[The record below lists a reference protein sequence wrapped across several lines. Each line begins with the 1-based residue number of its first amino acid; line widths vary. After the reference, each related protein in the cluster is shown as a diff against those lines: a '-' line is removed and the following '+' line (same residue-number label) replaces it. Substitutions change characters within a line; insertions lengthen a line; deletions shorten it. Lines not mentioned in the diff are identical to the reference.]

1 MKKIGLL
8 LLLALFTANV
18 FAQEDYEYDYNYDQ
32 TESEYQT
39 EEEPERVAIR
49 KPIDGIYETTHNRH
63 REPISYVH
71 LREADAM
78 WSKKIWRRIDLREK
92 INHPLH
98 FPNKGSL
105 IDPTTQGNWFSFWD
119 VLFMSVDSTE
129 ANPNPL
135 MVYFDEFC
143 NIPIS
148 HTEFLSKLGTM
159 QRIEI
164 RDPEDPSIILEVREE
179 IEPLRKSKFLA
190 IDMKE
195 VWFFEKQRSVLDV
208 RMITFQP
215 MLWKEPE
222 SASIQV
228 EGLDDMIYDEV
239 PRGVGWIHFPEA
251 RPVLAANDAFN
262 TFNTSERKTYD
273 DIFWKRMFSSFV
285 QKEENIYNNRDIR
298 DFILNGMD
306 QVLESE
312 RITDEIRKFEHN
324 MWDF

>member
-1 MKKIGLL
+1 
-8 LLLALFTANV
+8 
-18 FAQEDYEYDYNYDQ
+18 
-32 TESEYQT
+32 
-39 EEEPERVAIR
+39 
-49 KPIDGIYETTHNRH
+49 
-63 REPISYVH
+63 
-71 LREADAM
+71 
-78 WSKKIWRRIDLREK
+78 
-92 INHPLH
+92 
-98 FPNKGSL
+98 
-105 IDPTTQGNWFSFWD
+105 
-119 VLFMSVDSTE
+119 
-129 ANPNPL
+129 
-135 MVYFDEFC
+135 
-143 NIPIS
+143 
-148 HTEFLSKLGTM
+148 
-159 QRIEI
+159 
-164 RDPEDPSIILEVREE
+164 
-179 IEPLRKSKFLA
+179 
-190 IDMKE
+190 
-195 VWFFEKQRSVLDV
+195 
-208 RMITFQP
+208 